1 MWDSS
6 REKGP
11 GWQGRELGAGSWW
24 GVGRVGSGCQSSV
37 AGKISR
43 FSVPEK
49 QVREAVGWVG
59 GGGWQD
65 AGSGRSGWAPV
76 VPQAAEETGFDC
88 RCVGG
93 SAKDQFIV

>member
-1 MWDSS
+1 MQDLKQGEGA
-6 REKGP
+6 RVA
-11 GWQGRELGAGSWW
+11 GRELGAGSWW

-59 GGGWQD
+59 AGAGRTQAAGG
-65 AGSGRSGWAPV
+65 AGGHRRS
-76 VPQAAEETGFDC
+76 PQAAEEAGFDC
-88 RCVGG
+88 RCVWG

>member
-6 REKGP
+6 KEKGP
-11 GWQGRELGAGSWW
+11 GWQGRELGAG
-24 GVGRVGSGCQSSV
+24 GGAGSRCQSPV

-65 AGSGRSGWAPV
+65 AGSGRSGWALGV
-76 VPQAAEETGFDC
+76 LQAAEETGFDC
-88 RCVGG
+88 RCDRG